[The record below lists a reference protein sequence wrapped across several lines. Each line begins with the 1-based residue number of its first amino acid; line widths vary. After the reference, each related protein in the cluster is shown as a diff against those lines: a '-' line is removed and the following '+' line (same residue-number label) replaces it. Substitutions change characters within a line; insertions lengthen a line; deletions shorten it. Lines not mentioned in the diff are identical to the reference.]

1 MSDQDELEAIEFAEN
16 PEPRCPCVLLLDTS
30 GSMEG
35 PPLNALNEGMR
46 AFKHDLMRD
55 TLASRRVELAVMTF
69 DDTVNLVQNF
79 VTADRFEPPTF
90 TAGGHTCMG
99 TAILQ
104 ALTLV
109 KARKESY
116 RKNGITYY
124 RPWIFMITDGEP
136 DEDES
141 FVAQVS
147 SRLHQEEQESKVVFF
162 AVGVENANMDRLRE
176 IVYRPPVKLDGLN
189 FVDMFV
195 WLSRSME
202 NAAQAQFEAQIA
214 LPEPKSFLRK

>member
-1 MSDQDELEAIEFAEN
+1 MSDQDDLDTIEFAEN

-35 PPLNALNEGMR
+35 APLNALNEGLQ
-46 AFKHDLMRD
+46 AFKTDIKRD
-55 TLASRRVELAVMTF
+55 PLASRRVEVAVMTF
-69 DDTVNLVQNF
+69 DDTVTLVQNF
-79 VTADRFEPPTF
+79 VTADHFNPPQF

-116 RKNGITYY
+116 RRNGITYF

-136 DEDES
+136 DEDEA
-141 FVAQVS
+141 FVSQVAA
-147 SRLHQEEQESKVVFF
+147 RLRQEEVESKVVFF
-162 AVGVENANMDRLRE
+162 AVGVENANMDRLRQ
-176 IVYRPPVKLDGLN
+176 IVYRPPVQLQGLN
-189 FVDMFV
+189 FIDMFV

-202 NAAQAQFEAQIA
+202 SAAQAQFDAQIA

>member
-1 MSDQDELEAIEFAEN
+1 MSDNMNLEAIEFAEN

-35 PPLNALNEGMR
+35 APLAALNEGLQ
-46 AFKHDLMRD
+46 AFKTDLMRD
-55 TLASRRVELAVMTF
+55 SLASRRVEVAVLTF
-69 DDTVNLVQNF
+69 DDTVNIVQNF
-79 VTADRFEPPTF
+79 VTVDRFEPPVF

-99 TAILQ
+99 TAILE

-109 KARKESY
+109 SARKETY

-124 RPWIFMITDGEP
+124 RPWIFLITDGEP
-136 DEDES
+136 DEDDS
-141 FVAQVS
+141 LIVQVAA
-147 SRLHQEEQESKVVFF
+147 RLRQEEQDSKVVFF

-176 IVYRPPVKLDGLN
+176 IVYRPPMKLDGLN

-202 NAAQAQFEAQIA
+202 NAAQAQFDEQIA